1 MGYGSAGTPPWVDE
15 KRVEEEEQK
24 RKAAKVLTK
33 LKVLERE
40 NKELKKRVTDLEAE
54 VKRLKK

>member
-24 RKAAKVLTK
+24 KKAAKVLTK

-40 NKELKKRVTDLEAE
+40 NKELKKRVADLEAE
-54 VKRLKK
+54 VTQLKK